1 MSHTAADR
9 SPATSA
15 AVTSLFWAFL
25 LPILAVAVLTT
36 ATAVWALASRA
47 PTYVSA
53 GSVLVDFST
62 GENAVAVPQM
72 GTERAIALSA
82 VVADRAAAELDT
94 YPEAVTENLEVTVP
108 VDTQVLDFAYT
119 ADDAAA
125 AQEGAEAAVEAYV
138 EYRNEGLDDPVARVI
153 TEPVLPTEPSP
164 PNYAVTVLLAL
175 VAGLGVGYVAA
186 YLWDRMRG
194 RVRGTADAA
203 RVTDAE
209 ILVSVPVG
217 AKVDAPLEHGPG
229 GFSHLAARLSN
240 LLGNRR
246 RNVAVLVT
254 GPRRG
259 AGATTVAAN
268 LAVAL
273 AQVGKDVVLVSGDAR
288 RPDLHRLLGL
298 PPSPGV
304 TDVLHGDHSVGSAVQ
319 FTSHPNLRVLT
330 AGASPATVS
339 TEDVEDFL
347 AIVKRLSSD
356 AIVVIDAA
364 PVLEE
369 PATLLVANACEL
381 TILAVDVRA
390 GTSRREA
397 ALAAESLRRLPGRLV
412 GIIATRPRPSRRGE
426 PPALPAPPAGTSV
439 EVPLVLPEE
448 PVTTE
453 VADRGSARNPS

>member
-9 SPATSA
+9 SPALSVLRT
-15 AVTSLFWAFL
+15 FL
-25 LPILAVAVLTT
+25 VPILAVAALTT

-47 PTYVSA
+47 PTYVST
-53 GSVLVDFST
+53 GEVLVDFTT
-62 GENAVAVPQM
+62 GENAVATVPQM

-94 YPEAVTENLEVTVP
+94 SAEAVTENLDVSVP
-108 VDTQVLDFAYT
+108 VDTQVLEFAYIA
-119 ADDAAA
+119 ADDVE
-125 AQEGAEAAVEAYV
+125 AQEGAEASIEAYV

-153 TEPVLPTEPSP
+153 TEPVLPTEPTP
-164 PNYAVTVLLAL
+164 PNYPVAVLLAL
-175 VAGLGVGYVAA
+175 IAGLGLGYVAA
-186 YLWDRMRG
+186 YLGDRLRG
-194 RVRGTADAA
+194 RVRGAGDAA
-203 RVTDAE
+203 RVTGAE
-209 ILVSVPVG
+209 VLVSVPAR
-217 AKVDAPLEHGPG
+217 AKVDAPLQHGPG

-246 RNVAVLVT
+246 RNVAIMVA
-254 GPRRG
+254 GPRWG

-273 AQVGKDVVLVSGDAR
+273 AQVGKDVVLVSGDFR
-288 RPDLHRLLGL
+288 RPELDRVLGL
-298 PPSPGV
+298 EPSPGV
-304 TDVLHGDHSVGSAVQ
+304 TEVLHGDHTLVSAVQ

-330 AGASPATVS
+330 AGASSVTVS
-339 TEDVEDFL
+339 SEDVEDFL

-369 PATLLVANACEL
+369 PATLLVGNVCEI

-390 GTSRREA
+390 GSDRRDA

-412 GIIATRPRPSRRGE
+412 GIVATRPKASRRGE
-426 PPALPAPPAGTSV
+426 ATAAPVRTPDEGADA
-439 EVPLVLPEE
+439 VPEKS
-448 PVTTE
+448 VTTK
-453 VADRGSARNPS
+453 VSDRGSARNPS